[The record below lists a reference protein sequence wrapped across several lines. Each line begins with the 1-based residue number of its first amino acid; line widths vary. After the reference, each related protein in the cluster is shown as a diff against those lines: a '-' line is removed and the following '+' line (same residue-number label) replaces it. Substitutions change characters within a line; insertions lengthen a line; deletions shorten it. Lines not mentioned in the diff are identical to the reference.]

1 MSKSGVTVYFD
12 SNTFLTWLKEED
24 KLKTDSVGALLSK
37 AKEGKLHIV
46 TSSFTSTEILFL
58 KKKVRVPVEDRK
70 KIRDLLGLECI
81 TVVSL
86 TQAISEEAQE
96 IFWETGI
103 QNLDCIHAATARV
116 WEIGTIYT
124 YDKRFL
130 NNSPIQASRDYG
142 EVKIVEPPSFQQY
155 GMIP

>member
-1 MSKSGVTVYFD
+1 MSKPRVTVYFD

-24 KLKTDSVGALLSK
+24 KVKAEAVSILLSR

-46 TSSFTSTEILFL
+46 TSSFTSAEILFL
-58 KKKVRVPVEDRK
+58 KKKERVPVEDRE
-70 KIRDLLGLECI
+70 KIRDLLGLKCI

-96 IFWETGI
+96 IFWERETGGI

-116 WEIGTIYT
+116 WGVNVIYT
-124 YDKRFL
+124 YDKKFL
-130 NNSPIQASRDYG
+130 NNSPIQASRG
-142 EVKIVEPPSFQQY
+142 LWR
-155 GMIP
+155 G